1 MIWPWIIWIRVDA
14 LRIIAGVAKGR
25 TLGTVAGATRPT
37 SDRAREGLFSS
48 LLSEFGDFLGLHVL
62 DLFGGSG
69 AIALEALSRGATL
82 VHIVEKDAEAQK
94 TIENNYELV
103 NKNKPAG
110 KFHLYAM
117 SAQRFVTDPSKEK
130 YHIVYIDPPY
140 DFSDVEVEEILSK
153 LHAGSFL
160 KDDAVI
166 AVERTAKRS
175 NFSWPEGF
183 SAVRERNYGQA
194 TIFYGNYTPENG

>member
-1 MIWPWIIWIRVDA
+1 M
-14 LRIIAGVAKGR
+14 RIIAGVAKGR

-69 AIALEALSRGATL
+69 AIGLEALSRGASL
-82 VHIVEKDAEAQK
+82 VHIVEKDSDAQK
-94 TIENNYELV
+94 TVENNFELV
-103 NKNKPAG
+103 NKNMPAG
-110 KFHLYAM
+110 KFHLYSM
-117 SAQRFVTDPSKEK
+117 SAQRFVSDPPKDK

-140 DFSDVEVEEILSK
+140 EFLDYEVEEILSK
-153 LHAGSFL
+153 LHSGGFL
-160 KDDAVI
+160 KDDALI

-175 NFSWPEGF
+175 NFSWPSGF
-183 SAVRERNYGQA
+183 TAVRERNYGQA
-194 TIFYGNYTPENG
+194 TIFYGNYTP